1 MYHLLCAC
9 VPLFASVYLCHY
21 VYQYTH
27 VMERKLDSSY
37 LRIANLCDSVSKPE
51 HNETSYALVNYTQKL
66 IPKYYYNICITD
78 VLIRAIE
85 YDVLLFMRY
94 VHMINDQINIFSQH
108 ELNTLY
114 TDICMYGYDSMDSI
128 VYEYLLKHF
137 KYNTDISIRVKET
150 LKDLFDIIKVE
161 NALIA
166 NYVRQKVKVWLKF
179 HESIVIA
186 AKLNKQEIINLINK
200 MTVSIQVMKIIYR
213 MSDL

>member
-9 VPLFASVYLCHY
+9 VPLFASVYLCRY
-21 VYQYTH
+21 VHQYTN
-27 VMERKLDSSY
+27 VIERKLDSSC
-37 LRIANLCDSVSKPE
+37 LRIANLCDNIVKQE
-51 HNETSYALVNYTQKL
+51 HNETSYSLVSYAPKVV
-66 IPKYYYNICITD
+66 PKYYYNVCITD

-85 YDVLLFMRY
+85 YDVLLFMRH
-94 VHMINDQINIFSQH
+94 VHMINEQVNIFSQH
-108 ELNTLY
+108 ELDALY
-114 TDICMYGYDSMDSI
+114 SDICMYGYSSMDSL

-137 KYNTDISIRVKET
+137 KYNNEISARIRGT

-161 NALIA
+161 NTLIT
-166 NYVRQKVKVWLKF
+166 NYVRQKVKIWLKF

-186 AKLNKQEIINLINK
+186 ARLNKQEITNLINK